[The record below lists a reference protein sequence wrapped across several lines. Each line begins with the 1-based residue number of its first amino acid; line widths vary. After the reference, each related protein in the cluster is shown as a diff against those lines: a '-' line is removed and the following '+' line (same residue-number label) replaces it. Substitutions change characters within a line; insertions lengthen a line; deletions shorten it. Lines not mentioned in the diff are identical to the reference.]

1 MLLRPLKRP
10 WHQLTRDWLRAHRL
24 KRLIVP
30 PELPTCLKVRLF
42 LPHQKLIQG
51 TCPHIEAAR
60 KAHGLSFDQPK
71 AFDYEAFYANEIEK
85 KHKDKSY
92 RYFNNINR
100 VWTSLGEMLT
110 VACRGIP

>member
-1 MLLRPLKRP
+1 M
-10 WHQLTRDWLRAHRL
+10 
-24 KRLIVP
+24 P
-30 PELPTCLKVRLF
+30 PELPTCLKVIF
-42 LPHQKLIQG
+42 SLPHQKLSQG

-71 AFDYEAFYANEIEK
+71 PFDYEAFYANELEK

-100 VWTSLGEMLT
+100 VSTSRGKTLT
-110 VACRGIP
+110 VACWGIP